1 MILQLLMVSSKHL
14 GNQVINKYK
23 NPQFNIKCPLMVQFT
38 SSGTHEIGV
47 DAGGPTTE
55 YFYCLMKEFER
66 GNLAGIQLFEGEPG
80 HLVPRFDYES
90 ISGNLFR
97 LVGQIIF
104 HSLLNNCR
112 GLTGLSP
119 AMISYVVSGSRDVLE
134 TIVMEDIPDPC
145 LRESLKKVSYLYVC

>member
-1 MILQLLMVSSKHL
+1 
-14 GNQVINKYK
+14 
-23 NPQFNIKCPLMVQFT
+23 MVQFT
-38 SSGTHEIGV
+38 SSGTHELGV

-55 YFYCLMKEFER
+55 YFYHLMKEFER
-66 GNLAGIQLFEGEPG
+66 GSLAGIQLFEGEPG
-80 HLVPRFDYES
+80 HLVPRFDYDS

-97 LVGQIIF
+97 LVGKMIL

-119 AMISYVVSGSRDVLE
+119 AVISYVISGSRDAVLE
-134 TIVMEDIPDPC
+134 AIVMEDTPDPC